1 MTGSHHPP
9 PPVSPVLFAD
19 LALRPLP
26 PVLLRPFLHAAM
38 TVMRHRHPDVFARL
52 QILEGS
58 AILIDPVDLP
68 LRFLLSLEPPSPS
81 LRALG
86 RNDDSGLPTATIRGP
101 LLVLID
107 LLEGRLDGDA
117 AFFSRD
123 LWFEGDTEAVLVLRN
138 AIDSGEIDLKADLVS
153 VMGPLAAPARH
164 AVDAAGALLS
174 RAARD
179 LDTLRAVVLGPSIGR
194 TGSDD

>member
-9 PPVSPVLFAD
+9 PPVSPVLFVD

-26 PVLLRPFLHAAM
+26 PVLLGPFLHAAM

-52 QILEGS
+52 QSLEGTS
-58 AILIDPVDLP
+58 ILIDPVDLP
-68 LRFLLSLEPPSPS
+68 LRFLLRLEPPSPT

-164 AVDAAGALLS
+164 AVDAAGALLI

-179 LDTLRAVVLGPSIGR
+179 LDTLRTVVLGPSIRR